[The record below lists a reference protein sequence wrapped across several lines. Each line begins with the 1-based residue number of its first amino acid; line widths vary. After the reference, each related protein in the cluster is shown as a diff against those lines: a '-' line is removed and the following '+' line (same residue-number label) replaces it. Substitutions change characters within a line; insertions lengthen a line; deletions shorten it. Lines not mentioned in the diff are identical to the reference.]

1 MSGCDRSYK
10 SVGFME
16 WYKSRPNSLDS
27 ALRRPGRFDREIEI
41 EVPTVDEKRSIIHVR
56 LHHDGDQ
63 LGITAIS

>member
-1 MSGCDRSYK
+1 
-10 SVGFME
+10 ME

-56 LHHDGDQ
+56 VHHDGDQ